1 MKCFFSSEEIFTVSN
16 GNISSPQT
24 GVLKITVITTN
35 ISLPIFLL
43 WRGNYRSEIFPHQR
57 RKVRS
62 PARPERGAEPGRD
75 NIFVRIQDSVVVE
88 LKIGAK
94 QFAPSVTLHRSEK
107 FPFSSGNYLS
117 KIFPYLCGFHSYI
130 SLLVWKLFIPFG
142 SV

>member
-1 MKCFFSSEEIFTVSN
+1 M
-16 GNISSPQT
+16 T
-24 GVLKITVITTN
+24 GLLKIILIRTN
-35 ISLPIFLL
+35 IFYFIFLL
-43 WRGNYRSEIFPHQR
+43 WCGNYWSEIFPHQR

-88 LKIGAK
+88 IKIGAK
-94 QFAPSVTLHRSEK
+94 KFAPTVTLHRSEK
-107 FPFSSGNYLS
+107 FPFLSGNYLS

-130 SLLVWKLFIPFG
+130 SLLVWKLLIPFG